1 MNWTAELPTAS
12 VILST
17 APNTPVAV
25 CCTSERDPFNTP
37 EAKAP
42 GLALSIPWY
51 GSMKNSS
58 VPCLAFFEGDRV
70 SPKVEIA
77 KLCELPH
84 EALKQ
89 CETNISDAI
98 YGYIYARQHSIE
110 DNGCVRN
117 VEVTAIA
124 MSTIS
129 AESEHAGVTSL

>member
-51 GSMKNSS
+51 GSMKNS
-58 VPCLAFFEGDRV
+58 V
-70 SPKVEIA
+70 SPVPSVFA
-77 KLCELPH
+77 K
-84 EALKQ
+84 
-89 CETNISDAI
+89 ETGFPKKSKLQNFASCHM
-98 YGYIYARQHSIE
+98 R
-110 DNGCVRN
+110 
-117 VEVTAIA
+117 
-124 MSTIS
+124 
-129 AESEHAGVTSL
+129 LWK